1 MTMDFEDYMVDV
13 EIELDGLAEEQGE
26 ELSTEARENIMYHLF
41 ENAEDY
47 ILLTADVCAE
57 TLLNEY
63 HLERLQ
69 LV

>member
-1 MTMDFEDYMVDV
+1 MDFEDFMIDV
-13 EIELDGLAEEQGE
+13 EQCLE
-26 ELSTEARENIMYHLF
+26 ELAGESGSEFSSAEMESIMYHLF

-47 ILLTADVCAE
+47 RLLTVDVCAE

-63 HLERLQ
+63 IQDRLQ

>member
-1 MTMDFEDYMVDV
+1 MDFEDYMVDV

-47 ILLTADVCAE
+47 RLLTADVCAE

>member
-1 MTMDFEDYMVDV
+1 MTMDFEDFMIEV
-13 EIELDGLAEEQGE
+13 EQELDALASEQGE
-26 ELSTEARENIMYHLF
+26 EFTSSEMESIMYHLF